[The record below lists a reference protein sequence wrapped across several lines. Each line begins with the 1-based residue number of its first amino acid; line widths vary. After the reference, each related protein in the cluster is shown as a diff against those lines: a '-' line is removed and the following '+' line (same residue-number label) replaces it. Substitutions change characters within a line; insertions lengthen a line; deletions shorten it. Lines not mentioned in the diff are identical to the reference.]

1 MANERVGL
9 LTPVQEDYEYDSYVC
24 EECAER
30 LEDALKF
37 KRQVHNTLHALQ
49 VNGLIKMNETDKCTL
64 ISKVLT
70 EYTSDLDEKYKE
82 DKMADTKLNVNV
94 KEDIKY
100 PDSIKLEQD
109 AKLTII
115 LEPEK
120 RITVPRKKKRETAVK
135 SEMQYEVT
143 KDFKCTVC
151 AVVLPNVYVYHTHMN
166 RHFPN
171 HICETCGK
179 GFLTKK
185 RLKRHMPSHIKGPFT
200 CKECDTEFRN
210 YNTLNSHRQRKHKSI
225 ELYACPYCPARF
237 GTLTRRAR
245 HLADTHDARAPHRC
259 HICHK
264 RFLLAGEWRGGV
276 YDTRGPH
283 RRHKTRATSLPHL
296 PQTTQDA
303 RHIAATSA
311 TNGSYWPVSG
321 GEECTTRAGHIAD
334 TRRAPHRHKRFLLAG
349 EWRGGSVRHAR
360 ATAQTQDA
368 RHIAAISATNGSY
381 WPVSGGE
388 GVYDTR
394 GPPHRHKTRATSL
407 PHLPRTVSTGNLS
420 THLRNKHLKV
430 KRHFCVEC
438 GAGFYQKQ
446 ELRGHVAAHTGRK
459 EFQCALCPKSYP
471 RKKALD
477 VHMRT
482 HRDDRRFC
490 CELCGKKFLQK
501 CTLITH
507 AKTHNRADTQKAPT

>member
-1 MANERVGL
+1 MSIDAYFCFCCLSTNDLKNLFCEKPEANYAEIL
-9 LTPVQEDYEYDSYVC
+9 SDLFSIKPVQEDYEYDSYVC

-264 RFLLAGEWRGGV
+264 RFLLAG
-276 YDTRGPH
+276 
-283 RRHKTRATSLPHL
+283 
-296 PQTTQDA
+296 
-303 RHIAATSA
+303 
-311 TNGSYWPVSG
+311 
-321 GEECTTRAGHIAD
+321 
-334 TRRAPHRHKRFLLAG
+334 
-349 EWRGGSVRHAR
+349 
-360 ATAQTQDA
+360 
-368 RHIAAISATNGSY
+368 
-381 WPVSGGE
+381 
-388 GVYDTR
+388 
-394 GPPHRHKTRATSL
+394 
-407 PHLPRTVSTGNLS
+407 NLS